1 MSIFVNSDTERNPAL
16 YRNPVDARSRSLNT
30 QFLYSYRFSAQTR
43 FFVGYSDSAMQ
54 DASVQ
59 ELEATNHTLF
69 AKFSYA
75 WQY

>member
-1 MSIFVNSDTERNPAL
+1 VFIHSDTERNPLL
-16 YRNPVDARSRSLNT
+16 YRNRVDARSKSLNT

-54 DASVQ
+54 DATLTG
-59 ELEATNHTLF
+59 LEATNRTVF